1 MKSFISVLCFFC
13 FGVCFLK
20 MGVRVLG
27 IAESFVK
34 GVSRRS
40 VLAGVVMRGDLQIDG
55 FAFSTVT
62 VGGLDATEGVIEVY
76 RSLGRSDINF
86 IFLNGCVISWF
97 NVVDLDRVYGELGVP
112 LVCVTYEESEGL
124 EKYFREYFTDWEER
138 LEMYNRL
145 GGREPLL
152 LQTGYEIFVRYL
164 GMGRDEAVRVVNK
177 FTLQGSVPEPL
188 KTARLLS
195 RAIVRSGLVN
205 L

>member
-1 MKSFISVLCFFC
+1 
-13 FGVCFLK
+13 

-34 GVSRRS
+34 GVSKRS
-40 VLAGVVMRGDLQIDG
+40 VLAGVVMRGDLEIDG

-62 VGGLDATEGVIEVY
+62 VGGLDATEGVVEVY

-86 IFLNGCVISWF
+86 VFLNGCVISWF
-97 NVVDLDRVYGELGVP
+97 NIVDLDRVYGELGVP

-124 EKYFREYFTDWEER
+124 ERYFKEYFDDWEER
-138 LEMYNRL
+138 MELYNRL
-145 GGREPLL
+145 GTREPVSLR
-152 LQTGYEIFVRYL
+152 TGYEIFVRYL
-164 GMGRDEAVRVVNK
+164 GLSKEEAVRIVNK

-195 RAIVRSGLVN
+195 RAIVRSGILN
-205 L
+205 LDI